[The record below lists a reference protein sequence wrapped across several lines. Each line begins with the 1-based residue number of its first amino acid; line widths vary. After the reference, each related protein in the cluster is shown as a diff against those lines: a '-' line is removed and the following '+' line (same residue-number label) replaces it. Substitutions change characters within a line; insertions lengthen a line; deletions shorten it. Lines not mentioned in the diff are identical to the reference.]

1 MKSQFCCGVKFENQ
15 NKQTIQTIFHFSKN
29 AGNVEDQL
37 TKWRLDRRNRSN
49 SPIRLDPIKKQ
60 NVSKVSDESKN
71 DQESQNQA
79 KIEYDEGETKLHFL
93 LILTFFQLIFHISK
107 IFSSANCYWT
117 LLLGIS

>member
-1 MKSQFCCGVKFENQ
+1 MAGNLKIIQ
-15 NKQTIQTIFHFSKN
+15 NCKQTFCFSKN

-71 DQESQNQA
+71 DQNSQNQA
-79 KIEYDEGETKLHFL
+79 KIEDDEGETKLHFFT
-93 LILTFFQLIFHISK
+93 ILTFFQLIFHNSK

>member
-1 MKSQFCCGVKFENQ
+1 MAGNLKIIQ
-15 NKQTIQTIFHFSKN
+15 NCKQTFCFSKN

-71 DQESQNQA
+71 DQGSQNQA
-79 KIEYDEGETKLHFL
+79 KIEDDEGETFLHFL
-93 LILTFFQLIFHISK
+93 
-107 IFSSANCYWT
+107 
-117 LLLGIS
+117 